1 MAACYHPEIVP
12 GAMRH
17 GQARSWLRARAGS
30 RAASA
35 RTRASQ
41 WPGPTAARGA
51 PVRIDLGE
59 QNRRA
64 SERAAAKMGDRSV
77 DMYRRADRYRSILV
91 ATVKGYRTVK
101 ILWPTDDCSKS
112 SRLYKREY
120 MAISATFGVIC

>member
-1 MAACYHPEIVP
+1 MQIGRWMAACYHPEIVP
-12 GAMRH
+12 GAIRH

-41 WPGPTAARGA
+41 WPGPTAACGA

-64 SERAAAKMGDRSV
+64 SERAAAKMGE
-77 DMYRRADRYRSILV
+77 
-91 ATVKGYRTVK
+91 RTV
-101 ILWPTDDCSKS
+101 DSF
-112 SRLYKREY
+112 
-120 MAISATFGVIC
+120 TFYAFIEKHTAAGEHTLGS